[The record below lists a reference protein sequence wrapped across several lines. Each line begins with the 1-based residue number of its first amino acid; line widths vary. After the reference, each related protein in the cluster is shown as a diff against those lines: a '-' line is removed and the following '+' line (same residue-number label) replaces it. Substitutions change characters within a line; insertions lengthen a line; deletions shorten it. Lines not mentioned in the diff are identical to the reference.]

1 MMFCGFRMDRNA
13 VKLRAG
19 VNSWAFPSAL
29 EKLKSGMQYY
39 SRNFDLDDAIRHAEN
54 LDESR

>member
-1 MMFCGFRMDRNA
+1 MRGWMDRNA

-19 VNSWAFPSAL
+19 VNFWAFPSAF

-39 SRNFDLDDAIRHAEN
+39 SVI
-54 LDESR
+54 SI